1 MILCLCYLDKVYLSQ
16 VCVCVC
22 VCVGRAFEGF
32 ENERIKVKGLVKYHF
47 FNLST
52 TREEILN

>member
-1 MILCLCYLDKVYLSQ
+1 MC
-16 VCVCVC
+16 VCVCACVC

-32 ENERIKVKGLVKYHF
+32 EDERIKVKGLVKYNF